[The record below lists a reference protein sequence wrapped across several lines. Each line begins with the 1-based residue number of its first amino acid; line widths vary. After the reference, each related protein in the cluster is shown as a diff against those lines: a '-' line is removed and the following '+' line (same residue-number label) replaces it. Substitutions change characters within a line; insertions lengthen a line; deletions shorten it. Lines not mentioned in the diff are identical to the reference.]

1 MNLKTKYL
9 AILLLVACNRNT
21 SKVIYQDRV
30 VTQVDTIKFES
41 PRDGTEVPCKDFE
54 TFIQG
59 ETIHD
64 TVFIKSKAGKLQLKA
79 QLERKVVERQPIV
92 VTPQPKRVKIDNSV
106 TAKKGGIIGDGNTQT
121 NNTKWWWIFFS
132 GMITMYL
139 SQNVIIKGLKIHFP
153 FLRFLP

>member
-1 MNLKTKYL
+1 MNLKIKYL

-21 SKVIYQDRV
+21 NKIIYQDRLI
-30 VTQVDTIKFES
+30 TQVDTIKFET

-106 TAKKGGIIGDGNTQT
+106 TAKKGGIIGDGNTQ
-121 NNTKWWWIFFS
+121 NNSTKWWWIFLA
-132 GMITMYL
+132 GMLTMFIV
-139 SQNVIIKGLKIHFP
+139 QNVLYKTLKRYLIFIP
-153 FLRFLP
+153 